1 MELSCD
7 NPAYRDELSNAVIWD
22 REKYN
27 NASINEI
34 RKDFGENCLS
44 LKWVMMISTPTMT
57 LKQQI
62 GKVLF
67 RQLWRFHTHDEIE
80 REA

>member
-1 MELSCD
+1 MKF
-7 NPAYRDELSNAVIWD
+7 
-22 REKYN
+22 EK
-27 NASINEI
+27 I
-34 RKDFGENCLS
+34 FGENCLL

-80 REA
+80 REAWIIHSPREGVFELPVIAGHY